1 MIKKTYR
8 TKHTNQYSKK
18 EIIRNR
24 IIAASILAIFFISI
38 LKLISPL
45 FKNNNISLTSSPN
58 EDALHTND
66 EVSTETT
73 VAPKDTD
80 IIPNNNITY
89 GGEKFAIAADDVER
103 IVKGQNIDDKK
114 YIFLTFDDGPSP
126 NTEKILDILKEK
138 DVKATFF
145 VLGSTLETNDKSKEI
160 LKRCITEGNA
170 IANHTYS
177 HNPKKL
183 YPHQRVDY
191 NLYLNEFNKTNDL
204 LKGILGSDFD
214 SRVTRMPEGRCS
226 RVYYKD
232 SNLPAFEEMLK
243 NNNIIDIDWNSLNS
257 DADGKNY
264 SVEGLLENSKRDSKG
279 LNQIVFLMH
288 DAAAKSK
295 TVEMLPALIDY
306 FKSNGYEFKTIK
318 SAASNTNNQ

>member
-8 TKHTNQYSKK
+8 TKYTKRYSKK

-24 IIAASILAIFFISI
+24 IIAASILAIFLISI

-58 EDALHTND
+58 EDALNTND

-89 GGEKFAIAADDVER
+89 CGEKFAIAAADVER

-160 LKRCITEGNA
+160 
-170 IANHTYS
+170 
-177 HNPKKL
+177 
-183 YPHQRVDY
+183 
-191 NLYLNEFNKTNDL
+191 
-204 LKGILGSDFD
+204 
-214 SRVTRMPEGRCS
+214 
-226 RVYYKD
+226 
-232 SNLPAFEEMLK
+232 
-243 NNNIIDIDWNSLNS
+243 
-257 DADGKNY
+257 
-264 SVEGLLENSKRDSKG
+264 
-279 LNQIVFLMH
+279 
-288 DAAAKSK
+288 
-295 TVEMLPALIDY
+295 
-306 FKSNGYEFKTIK
+306 
-318 SAASNTNNQ
+318 

>member
-1 MIKKTYR
+1 MIKKSNKI
-8 TKHTNQYSKK
+8 KHMKKYSQK
-18 EIIRNR
+18 EILRNR
-24 IIAASILAIFFISI
+24 IIALSIVEIPLII
-38 LKLISPL
+38 LIKLPSHL
-45 FKNNNISLTSSPN
+45 L
-58 EDALHTND
+58 D
-66 EVSTETT
+66 ETMNSQESSTE
-73 VAPKDTD
+73 AAASHNDTD

-89 GGEKFAIAADDVER
+89 DGEKYAVIASDVEK
-103 IVKGQNIDDKK
+103 IVKGQTIDDKK
-114 YIFLTFDDGPSP
+114 YVFLTFDDGPSP

-145 VLGSTLETNDKSKEI
+145 VLGSTLESNDKSKEI

-170 IANHTYS
+170 IGNHTYS
-177 HNPKKL
+177 HDPKKL

-264 SVEGLLENSKRDSKG
+264 TVEGLLENSKRDSKG

-295 TVEMLPALIDY
+295 TVQMLPALIDY

-318 SAASNTNNQ
+318 SSNSVIDTK